1 MIIAPGYI
9 GIDIC
14 KTHLDIYD
22 GRDRRIENTAA
33 GIAAFVGGL
42 VEPQLVLFEAT
53 GRYDLALRNGLD
65 RAGIAYVRTNP
76 ARARNFARSVGQL
89 AKTDRIDA
97 RMLAAM
103 AQTLQPA
110 PTEPVDAERQDLAD
124 LHRRRTQLVQARQ
137 RERTRR
143 HTASPAILPSITH
156 HIAYL
161 DEQIDQLDSRIGER
175 IAASAALSAAARLL
189 RSIPGIGPVAATAL
203 LALLPE
209 LGQRPGKAIAAL
221 CGLAPINRDSGA
233 WRGKRCIG
241 GGRADVRKALYMAAV
256 TASRSN
262 PSLAATYKAL
272 IARNKPPK
280 LALVAIARKLSVIA
294 NAILKSATPFAN

>member
-14 KTHLDIYD
+14 KTHLDIHD
-22 GRDRRIENTAA
+22 GSDHRIENTAA
-33 GIAAFVGGL
+33 GIATFLCGL
-42 VEPQLVLFEAT
+42 REPHLVLFEAT
-53 GRYDLALRNGLD
+53 GRYDLELRNGLS
-65 RAGIAYVRTNP
+65 RAGIAFVRTNP

-89 AKTDRIDA
+89 AKTDRLDA

-103 AQTLQPA
+103 AQMLQPA
-110 PTEPVDAERQDLAD
+110 PAEPIAPEREDLAD
-124 LHRRRTQLVQARQ
+124 LHRRRTQLVEVRQ
-137 RERTRR
+137 GERTRR
-143 HTASPAILPSITH
+143 HTASPAILPSIND

-161 DEQIDQLDSRIGER
+161 DKQIDQLDSQIGER
-175 IAASAALSAAARLL
+175 IKASAALSTAAKLL
-189 RSIPGIGPVAATAL
+189 RSIPGIGPVATTAL

-209 LGQRPGKAIAAL
+209 LGQRPGKTIAAL

-241 GGRADVRKALYMAAV
+241 GGRHEVRKALYMAAV

-262 PSLAATYKAL
+262 PRLAATYKAL
-272 IARNKPPK
+272 IERNKPPK
-280 LALVAIARKLSVIA
+280 LALVAIARKLSLIA
-294 NAILKSATPFAN
+294 NAILRSQTPFKA